1 MGRQRQDVAPAAVSM
16 ELRRCVDPQEP
27 GVARRSLKLR
37 PEQEADLRGQAEIG
51 DGIPLAMPLKQ
62 ATMPWRWLQ
71 IGISCPG
78 ANMESFRG
86 D

>member
-1 MGRQRQDVAPAAVSM
+1 MDRQRQDVAPAAVSM
-16 ELRRCVDPQEP
+16 GLRRWVDPQEP

-37 PEQEADLRGQAEIG
+37 PEQEADLMGQAEIVV
-51 DGIPLAMPLKQ
+51 GIPLAMSLKQ
-62 ATMPWRWLQ
+62 TTMPWRWLQ
-71 IGISCPG
+71 IGISCTG